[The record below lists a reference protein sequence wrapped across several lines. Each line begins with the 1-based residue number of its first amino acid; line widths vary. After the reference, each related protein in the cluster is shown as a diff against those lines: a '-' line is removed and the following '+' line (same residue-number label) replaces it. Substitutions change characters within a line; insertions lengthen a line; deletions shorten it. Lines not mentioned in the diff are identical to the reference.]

1 LYRIFNLFE
10 AAATRSADGVPP
22 ILAWR
27 DCIRRA
33 GGATRDSG
41 FTLARATASRRP
53 PARKCHS
60 LKKEVN
66 LATLGAI
73 TLPERRWSTLIV
85 ATILALVAV
94 RLVFAAVIPLSF
106 EEATYWVY
114 SRHIGAGYFDQPP
127 IEPILI
133 RLSTTLFGDNEFGVR
148 ALGVLL
154 ALPASWAVWRS
165 GTIQFGEAVGARAAL
180 YFNLTLV
187 MAAGSIIAT
196 PDGPLVAATALLL
209 LALAKLLSTGRA
221 RWWLL
226 IGVVFGLGILSKYT
240 MFLFAVSILA
250 WLLLVPE
257 MRKWLLT
264 PWPWLSGL
272 IAVAMFSP
280 TVWWNAEHG
289 WSSARFQFGRMV
301 VHEWDP
307 RYFFEYILGQI
318 GMATP
323 AIFVLGLMGL
333 VASVRGE
340 GGSRSARVLVNAM
353 VWPIVIFFAWHSF
366 HDRVQGNWPEPIFVA
381 FVIAAA
387 IAVETI
393 EWDGGWKQV
402 EQWSRRLAVPTGL
415 AIAAFIYLQA
425 AFGIV
430 PLGQIDPTARAVGA
444 GWKELGA
451 ELDQVRMKI
460 GAPIVLG
467 TDHAVTGWLAFYL
480 PSRPPVEQIGE
491 RIRYANAPEPD
502 PALFQ
507 GPIMFV
513 CTGECDVQ
521 MLHDRF
527 ATVDRVTSLQRTRRG
542 VPIQDYSIYRVSGPI
557 VPPLDPL

>member
-1 LYRIFNLFE
+1 M
-10 AAATRSADGVPP
+10 ATFGTVTLSERRRSAV
-22 ILAWR
+22 
-27 DCIRRA
+27 
-33 GGATRDSG
+33 
-41 FTLARATASRRP
+41 
-53 PARKCHS
+53 
-60 LKKEVN
+60 
-66 LATLGAI
+66 
-73 TLPERRWSTLIV
+73 IV

-94 RLVFAAVIPLSF
+94 RLVCAAAIPLSF
-106 EEATYWVY
+106 EEGTYWVY
-114 SRHIGAGYFDQPP
+114 SQHIGAGYFDQPP

-133 RLSTTLFGDNEFGVR
+133 RLSTTLFGNNEFGVR
-148 ALGVLL
+148 AIGVLL
-154 ALPASWAVWRS
+154 ALPATWAVWRA
-165 GTIQFGEAVGARAAL
+165 GTILFDEAVGARAAL

-196 PDGPLVAATALLL
+196 PDGPLVAATALLV
-209 LALAKLLSTGRA
+209 LALAKLLATARA
-221 RWWLL
+221 EWWLV

-240 MFLFAVSILA
+240 MFLFAASIFV

-257 MRKWLLT
+257 MRKWPVT
-264 PWPWLSGL
+264 PWPWFGGL
-272 IAVAMFSP
+272 IALAMFSP
-280 TVWWNAEHG
+280 TLWWNAEHS

-301 VHEWDP
+301 VHEWES

-323 AIFVLGLMGL
+323 AVFVLGVMGL
-333 VASVRGE
+333 AANLKGE
-340 GGSRSARVLVNAM
+340 GGPRGARILINAM

-381 FVIAAA
+381 FAIAAA
-387 IAVETI
+387 VAVERV
-393 EWDGGWKQV
+393 EWDGVWKHA
-402 EQWSRRLAVPTGL
+402 EWWSRRFAVPTGL
-415 AIAAFIYLQA
+415 AIAAGIYLQA

-451 ELDQVRMKI
+451 KLDDVRMQL

-480 PSRPPVEQIGE
+480 PSHPPVEQINE

-502 PALFQ
+502 PALFR

-513 CTGECDVQ
+513 CAGECDVQ
-521 MLHDRF
+521 MLQRRF

-542 VPIQDYSIYRVSGPI
+542 VPIQDFSVYRVSGPI
-557 VPPLDPL
+557 GPPLDPR